1 MKKYLLKTETNGVA
15 DYQFVEQNHTLP
27 KNVKYFIVYRP
38 CIYKDTECAI
48 IEKSLNTLVV
58 LYEGQEIRTSY
69 SLVKEI
75 E

>member
-1 MKKYLLKTETNGVA
+1 MKKYLLKTETNGIA
-15 DYQFVEQNHTLP
+15 NYQFVEQNHTLP

-38 CIYKDTECAI
+38 CIYKNTECAI
-48 IEKSLNTLVV
+48 IEKSLNSLVV
-58 LYEGQEIRTSY
+58 LYEGKEIRTSY

>member
-1 MKKYLLKTETNGVA
+1 MKYLLKTELNGIVS
-15 DYQFVEQNHTLP
+15 YKIVEQNHTLP

-38 CIYKDTECAI
+38 CIYKNVECAI

-58 LYEGQEIRTSY
+58 LYEGKEIRTSY

>member
-1 MKKYLLKTETNGVA
+1 MKKYLLKTETNGIA
-15 DYQFVEQNHTLP
+15 SYQFIEQNHTLP

-48 IEKSLNTLVV
+48 IERSLNSLVV
-58 LYEGQEIRTSY
+58 LYDGKEIRTSY
-69 SLVKEI
+69 SLIKEI

>member
-1 MKKYLLKTETNGVA
+1 MKYLLKTETNEVA
-15 DYQFVEQNHTLP
+15 SYQFVEQNHTLP

-38 CIYKDTECAI
+38 CIYKNTECAI

-69 SLVKEI
+69 SLIKEI

>member
-1 MKKYLLKTETNGVA
+1 MKYILKTETNGIA
-15 DYQFVEQNHTLP
+15 SYQFVEQNHTLP

-38 CIYKDTECAI
+38 CIYKNTECAI

-69 SLVKEI
+69 SLIKEI

>member
-1 MKKYLLKTETNGVA
+1 MKKYLLKTETNGIA
-15 DYQFVEQNHTLP
+15 NYQFVEQNHTLP
-27 KNVKYFIVYRP
+27 KNTKYFIKYRP
-38 CIYKDTECAI
+38 CIYKGTECAI

-75 E
+75 